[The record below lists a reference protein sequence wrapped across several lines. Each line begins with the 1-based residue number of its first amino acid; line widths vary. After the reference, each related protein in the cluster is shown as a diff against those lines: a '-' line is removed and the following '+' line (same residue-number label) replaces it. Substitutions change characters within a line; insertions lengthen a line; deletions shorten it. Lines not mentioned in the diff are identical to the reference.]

1 MIYLYSAWPWGTKVV
16 RLQRL
21 RGKTKAE
28 RPGMLRLDPGS
39 LSAMLPQVYQ
49 TSGREVDHQLVEK
62 LNEFIY
68 QYWLVKMQGKNKD
81 EAIPSC
87 LGPCLEVAD
96 QTTIYVH
103 DRLAGLR
110 HKGQWSH
117 MKGHGAFLNCG
128 YPQIIQVMTI
138 LVVQPTVSGYRNLIR
153 QTT

>member
-1 MIYLYSAWPWGTKVV
+1 
-16 RLQRL
+16 
-21 RGKTKAE
+21 
-28 RPGMLRLDPGS
+28 
-39 LSAMLPQVYQ
+39 MLPQVYQ
-49 TSGREVDHQLVEK
+49 TSGREVDRQLVEK

-68 QYWLVKMQGKNKD
+68 HYWLVKMHGKNKD

-117 MKGHGAFLNCG
+117 MKGYGVFLNCG

-138 LVVQPTVSGYRNLIR
+138 LVVQPTVSGYPF
-153 QTT
+153 